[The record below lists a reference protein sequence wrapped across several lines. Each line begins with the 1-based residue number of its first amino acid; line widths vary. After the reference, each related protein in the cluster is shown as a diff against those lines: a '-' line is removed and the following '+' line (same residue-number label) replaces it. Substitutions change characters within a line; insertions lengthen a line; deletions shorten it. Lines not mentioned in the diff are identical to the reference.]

1 MSIITRFAPSP
12 TGRLHVGNART
23 ALFCALF
30 AKANDGQFM
39 LRLDDTDSE
48 RSTEAFAQGI
58 IEDLTWLG
66 LMYDLTAK
74 QSDRFDAYDAA
85 FNKLKE
91 MGLVYACYETPDELD
106 LKRKRQ
112 RARGK
117 PPVYDRAALEL
128 SDEDKA
134 KLESEGRTPHWRF
147 KLSGNK
153 VSWQDLVRGEQL
165 VDTSSLS
172 DPVLVRADGT
182 YLYTL
187 PSVVDDLDFNI
198 THIIRG
204 EDHVTNSAA
213 QIELITALA
222 GEGVDIPVFAHHPLL
237 VMADGSALSK
247 RLGSLSLESLRAD
260 GVDPMSINSLIAR
273 LGTPD
278 PVEAHNEMDAIVAGF
293 DLTRLGRAPARFD
306 PAELQRLNV
315 KLLQS
320 LPYEKVADRLLS
332 LGVQCDDTQT
342 GTLFW
347 ETVRGNIDKLE
358 DALALWKI
366 IQGPVE
372 SVIDAGDSAYL
383 ETALDCLPDEPWD
396 ETSWS
401 QWTTELKQSTGRKG
415 KELFMPLRKALTGQS
430 HGPEMQNLLLLIGPT
445 HVKNRLKG

>member
-1 MSIITRFAPSP
+1 M
-12 TGRLHVGNART
+12 
-23 ALFCALF
+23 
-30 AKANDGQFM
+30 
-39 LRLDDTDSE
+39 
-48 RSTEAFAQGI
+48 
-58 IEDLTWLG
+58 
-66 LMYDLTAK
+66 
-74 QSDRFDAYDAA
+74 SDRTY
-85 FNKLKE
+85 
-91 MGLVYACYETPDELD
+91 GGDE
-106 LKRKRQ
+106 
-112 RARGK
+112 
-117 PPVYDRAALEL
+117 
-128 SDEDKA
+128 KA
-134 KLESEGRTPHWRF
+134 KLESEGRSPHWRF

-153 VSWQDLVRGEQL
+153 VNWQDLVRGDQL

-187 PSVVDDLDFNI
+187 PSVVDELDFNI

-213 QIELITALA
+213 QIELIIALA
-222 GEGVDIPVFAHHPLL
+222 GAGGDIPVFAHHPLL

-247 RLGSLSLESLRAD
+247 RLGSLSLESLRED
-260 GVDPMSINSLIAR
+260 GIDPMSINSLIAR

-278 PVEAHNEMDAIVAGF
+278 PVEAHTEMAPIVAGF

-320 LPYEKVADRLLS
+320 LPYEKVADKLSS
-332 LGVQCDDTQT
+332 LGINCDDMQT
-342 GTLFW
+342 GTFFW
-347 ETVRGNIDKLE
+347 ETVKGNIDKLE
-358 DALALWKI
+358 DAVALWQI

-372 SVIDAGDSAYL
+372 SLIDPEDRDYL
-383 ETALDCLPDEPWD
+383 DTAMNCLPIEPWD

-415 KELFMPLRKALTGQS
+415 KELFMPLRKALTGQA

>member
-23 ALFCALF
+23 ALFCALY
-30 AKANDGQFM
+30 AKANGGQFM
-39 LRLDDTDSE
+39 LRLDDTDAE

-58 IEDLTWLG
+58 IEDLAWLG
-66 LMYDLTAK
+66 LPHDLTAK
-74 QSDRFDAYDAA
+74 QSDRFDAYDEA
-85 FNKLKE
+85 FEKLKD

-128 SDEDKA
+128 SDDEKA
-134 KLESEGRTPHWRF
+134 KLEAEGRTPHWRF

-153 VSWQDLVRGEQL
+153 VSWLDLVRGDQL

-213 QIELITALA
+213 QIELIMALA
-222 GEGVDIPVFAHHPLL
+222 GQDAIIPVFAHHPLL

-247 RLGSLSLESLRAD
+247 RLGSLSLESLRED
-260 GVDPMSINSLIAR
+260 GIDPMSINSLIAR

-278 PVEAHNEMDAIVAGF
+278 PVEAHSDMAALIAGF

-315 KLLQS
+315 KLLQH
-320 LPYEKVADRLLS
+320 LPFERVADKLS
-332 LGVQCDDTQT
+332 HLGVTYEDEQA
-342 GTLFW
+342 GMLFW
-347 ETVRGNIDKLE
+347 DTVKGNIDRLE
-358 DALALWKI
+358 DAVGLWQI

-372 SVIDAGDSAYL
+372 SVIDAEDRDYL
-383 ETALDCLPDEPWD
+383 DMALACLPAEPWD

-401 QWTTELKQSTGRKG
+401 SWTSELKQSTGRKG
-415 KELFMPLRKALTGQS
+415 KELFMPLRKAMTGQS
-430 HGPEMQNLLLLIGPT
+430 HGPEMKNLLLLIGPT
-445 HVKNRLKG
+445 HVKNRLEG

>member
-1 MSIITRFAPSP
+1 M
-12 TGRLHVGNART
+12 
-23 ALFCALF
+23 
-30 AKANDGQFM
+30 
-39 LRLDDTDSE
+39 
-48 RSTEAFAQGI
+48 
-58 IEDLTWLG
+58 
-66 LMYDLTAK
+66 
-74 QSDRFDAYDAA
+74 
-85 FNKLKE
+85 
-91 MGLVYACYETPDELD
+91 
-106 LKRKRQ
+106 
-112 RARGK
+112 
-117 PPVYDRAALEL
+117 
-128 SDEDKA
+128 
-134 KLESEGRTPHWRF
+134 
-147 KLSGNK
+147 
-153 VSWQDLVRGEQL
+153 SWQDLVRGEQL

-222 GEGVDIPVFAHHPLL
+222 GENVDIPVFAHHPLL

-247 RLGSLSLESLRAD
+247 RLGSLSLESLREE

-273 LGTPD
+273 LSTPD
-278 PVEAHNEMDAIVAGF
+278 PVEAHAEMDAIVAGF

-347 ETVRGNIDKLE
+347 ETVRGISTSLRM
-358 DALALWKI
+358 LWR
-366 IQGPVE
+366 
-372 SVIDAGDSAYL
+372 S
-383 ETALDCLPDEPWD
+383 
-396 ETSWS
+396 
-401 QWTTELKQSTGRKG
+401 G
-415 KELFMPLRKALTGQS
+415 KSFKA
-430 HGPEMQNLLLLIGPT
+430 P
-445 HVKNRLKG
+445 

>member
-30 AKANDGQFM
+30 AKANGGQFM
-39 LRLDDTDSE
+39 LRLDDTDVE

-58 IEDLTWLG
+58 IDDLAWLG
-66 LMYDLTAK
+66 LPYDLTAK
-74 QSDRFDAYDAA
+74 QSDRFASYDAA

-91 MGLVYACYETPDELD
+91 MGLVYACYETPGELD

-128 SDEDKA
+128 SDDEKA
-134 KLESEGRTPHWRF
+134 KLESEGRSPHWRF
-147 KLSGNK
+147 KLSGNR
-153 VSWQDLVRGEQL
+153 VNWQDLVRGDQL

-213 QIELITALA
+213 QIELIIALA
-222 GEGVDIPVFAHHPLL
+222 GAGGDIPVFAHHPLL

-247 RLGSLSLESLRAD
+247 RLGSLSLESLRED
-260 GVDPMSINSLIAR
+260 GIDPMSINSLIAR

-278 PVEAHNEMDAIVAGF
+278 PVEAHTEMAPIVAGF

-320 LPYEKVADRLLS
+320 LPYEKVADKLSS
-332 LGVQCDDTQT
+332 LGINCDDMQT
-342 GTLFW
+342 GTFFL
-347 ETVRGNIDKLE
+347 
-358 DALALWKI
+358 
-366 IQGPVE
+366 
-372 SVIDAGDSAYL
+372 GDC
-383 ETALDCLPDEPWD
+383 E
-396 ETSWS
+396 
-401 QWTTELKQSTGRKG
+401 G
-415 KELFMPLRKALTGQS
+415 KYRQA
-430 HGPEMQNLLLLIGPT
+430 
-445 HVKNRLKG
+445 